1 MRDSIRYRKRARQCD
16 CIICNKRAAE
26 WNRNNLWE
34 RAMFGNRT
42 MPQKRAA
49 ISDGTTIPERA
60 IYYDRSIPKER
71 TNERT

>member
-1 MRDSIRYRKRARQCD
+1 
-16 CIICNKRAAE
+16 
-26 WNRNNLWE
+26 
-34 RAMFGNRT
+34 MFGNRT